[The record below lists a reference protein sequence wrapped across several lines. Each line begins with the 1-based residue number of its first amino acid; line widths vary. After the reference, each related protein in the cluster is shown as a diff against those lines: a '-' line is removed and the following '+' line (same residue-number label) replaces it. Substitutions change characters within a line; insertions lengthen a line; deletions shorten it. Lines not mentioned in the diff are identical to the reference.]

1 MATKIEA
8 ARIVAEAGKV
18 TVIANG
24 RIPGVVERVVAGEAI
39 GTVFHPRL
47 PHAEDRA

>member
-1 MATKIEA
+1 
-8 ARIVAEAGKV
+8 
-18 TVIANG
+18 VIANG

-47 PHAEDRA
+47 PHPEEGA